1 MSRRADHLAEMRYA
15 LEHSCSLADA
25 KAGLARLRWL
35 AAQHRMDDRQSGTLS
50 VPQTAETV
58 PQYWWQRD

>member
-15 LEHSCSLADA
+15 LEHKCSLPEARD
-25 KAGLARLRWL
+25 GLARLRWL
-35 AAQHRMDDRQSGTLS
+35 AAQHRMADRQAGTS
-50 VPQTAETV
+50 MPTPVGET